1 MNLDIKTKRKANK
14 KCRLH
19 FRLCVITGSQ
29 ALLSCSAAV
38 KKEEEEEERLSRNRT
53 VIGFDLVL
61 VTLVTFL
68 LLFCFYFAHLLPAPH
83 ESLRQGVCSW
93 VNAITASDS

>member
-1 MNLDIKTKRKANK
+1 LNLDIKTKRKVNK

-29 ALLSCSAAV
+29 PLVSCSAAV
-38 KKEEEEEERLSRNRT
+38 KKQKTRLSRNRT

-68 LLFCFYFAHLLPAPH
+68 LLFCF
-83 ESLRQGVCSW
+83 
-93 VNAITASDS
+93 